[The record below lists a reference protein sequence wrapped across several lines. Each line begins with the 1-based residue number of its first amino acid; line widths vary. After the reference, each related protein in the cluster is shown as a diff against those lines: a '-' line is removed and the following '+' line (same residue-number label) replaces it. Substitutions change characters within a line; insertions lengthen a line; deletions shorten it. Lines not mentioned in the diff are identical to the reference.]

1 MLRYPAIKSINIP
14 TKEWLTAHGGYRGRP
29 SRQADI
35 GLFKIVNRL
44 LHYFEFVPA
53 KLASPLGVSVL
64 SDYDDD
70 LHSREFRHWDF
81 IDKAQRVSE
90 DDQWLFPKVFKRAE
104 TRLNQSINCEQN
116 TREGRE
122 RWTPSLTFSDLSEGS
137 ASPGR
142 SIDIFHV
149 EVTLAAGPTAIRV
162 ESVEYEVLFEN
173 LLLTWL
179 ELPVGPPPFS
189 PQTTLESGF
198 HVSRADFNVGILAN
212 HWLINL

>member
-29 SRQADI
+29 PRQADI
-35 GLFKIVNRL
+35 GLFKLVNRL

-104 TRLNQSINCEQN
+104 ARLNQSINCEQN

-122 RWTPSLTFSDLSEGS
+122 TMDTLSDLFSLVRRIGIPKPKYRHLS
-137 ASPGR
+137 CRSDSRGR
-142 SIDIFHV
+142 PDCDSR
-149 EVTLAAGPTAIRV
+149 GIRGV
-162 ESVEYEVLFEN
+162 RGLV
-173 LLLTWL
+173 
-179 ELPVGPPPFS
+179 
-189 PQTTLESGF
+189 
-198 HVSRADFNVGILAN
+198 
-212 HWLINL
+212 